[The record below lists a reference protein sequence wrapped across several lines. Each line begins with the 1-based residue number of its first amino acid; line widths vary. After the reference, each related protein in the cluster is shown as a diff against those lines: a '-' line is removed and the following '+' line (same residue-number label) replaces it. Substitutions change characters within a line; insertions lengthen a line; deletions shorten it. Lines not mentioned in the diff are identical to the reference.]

1 MAVTAQDSIRL
12 IYDRDFLLHLNPHS
26 REVDILMQAPVNLL
40 LKSKH
45 SAGHQRR
52 CRKHRGKRGG
62 RRKQR
67 QIRVHTA
74 SNLTDRIWRYEVRN
88 DNGRNLSNIVNVPQ
102 EHDCKLNVQ
111 LWNCNSVRNKTNFLL
126 EHVIDS
132 NVDIM
137 FLTETWLLSV
147 DPVVID
153 ECTPAGYTFLNVAR
167 GRNDPLGGI
176 AVIYKTALNLS
187 TANINILSSHDTF
200 ELAAV
205 ANPSRSICYVVIY
218 RPPPSMRNGFKTQ
231 EFLQGFE
238 ELVCELT
245 TYSWKLLIL
254 GDFNMH
260 EDTPRK
266 PDVAYFLEIIE
277 EAGLQQ
283 HVTTATHK
291 LGHTL
296 DLVISRLDESPVVD
310 CRACDKLYSDHF
322 IISCTVDAAK
332 PKQHDATSHCR
343 NFRNLD
349 KGSFITDINEAFH
362 DFPFD
367 GDVDDQTAFYHST
380 ILDVLNKHC
389 PSTKRVHRFCRHPPW
404 YTNEIHQA
412 RRSRRKL
419 ERRWRKLQTP
429 ESRHQYLTQ
438 IHAVCRLIHKEKSK
452 YYREKLK
459 SADVKNVFRVLN
471 TLLNRSPAILPA
483 DMPSTCTSL
492 PDRFATFFVKKV
504 EKIRENLQL
513 RNEES
518 HTDVCSSGSIV
529 DTSGAELADFDAI
542 TAQESAYRRWH
553 STETALLKVQD
564 DILRALDN
572 KLVTFIV
579 FLDLSAA
586 FDCVDHDIMLA
597 RLTSNF
603 GISGSV
609 KAWFTSYLSDRSFR
623 LKVTGYRS
631 FSAAAQRLWN
641 QLPQSI
647 RESPSLSV
655 FQKSW
660 KTFLFKN

>member
-1 MAVTAQDSIRL
+1 
-12 IYDRDFLLHLNPHS
+12 
-26 REVDILMQAPVNLL
+26 
-40 LKSKH
+40 
-45 SAGHQRR
+45 
-52 CRKHRGKRGG
+52 
-62 RRKQR
+62 
-67 QIRVHTA
+67 
-74 SNLTDRIWRYEVRN
+74 
-88 DNGRNLSNIVNVPQ
+88 
-102 EHDCKLNVQ
+102 
-111 LWNCNSVRNKTNFLL
+111 
-126 EHVIDS
+126 
-132 NVDIM
+132 M
-137 FLTETWLLSV
+137 FLTETWLHSV

-167 GRNDPLGGI
+167 GRNDPHGGI

-187 TANINILSSHDTF
+187 AANINILSSHDTF

-205 ANPSRSICYVVIY
+205 TNPSRSICYVVIY

-231 EFLQGFE
+231 EFLQEFE

-260 EDTPRK
+260 VDTPRK
-266 PDVAYFLEIIE
+266 PDVACFLEIIE

-291 LGHTL
+291 LGLTL

-322 IISCTVDAAK
+322 IISCTIDAAK

-349 KGSFITDINEAFH
+349 KGSFITDISEAFH

-367 GDVDDQTAFYHST
+367 GDVDDQVAFYHST

-542 TAQESAYRRWH
+542 TAQEPTWLLKETINTFLPYIASIVDTSLSSGVFPSSLKEAVVTPLIKKPNLNRDNLKNYRPVSNLSFLSKIIEKAALSQVSNYLDTNDLYVENHSAYRRWH

-572 KLVTFIV
+572 KLVTFV

-623 LKVTGYRS
+623 LKVTVYFHVTNLKDKECGQAKTQPGCLFLGLS
-631 FSAAAQRLWN
+631 LGQETDPSQ
-641 QLPQSI
+641 QLPHAYGIS
-647 RESPSLSV
+647 SLKVSGNHHLCQ
-655 FQKSW
+655 FSRSR
-660 KTFLFKN
+660 